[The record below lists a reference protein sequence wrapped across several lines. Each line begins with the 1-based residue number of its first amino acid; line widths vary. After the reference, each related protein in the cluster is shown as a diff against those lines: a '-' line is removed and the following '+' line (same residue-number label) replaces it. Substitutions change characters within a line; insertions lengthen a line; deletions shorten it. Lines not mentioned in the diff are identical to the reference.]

1 MGKDT
6 TADYSYDDLGEGCF
20 RIRLHGKKG
29 LLRRQERSYEFT
41 MTPGWRFPELRERLG
56 LEAEKLR
63 QGK

>member
-6 TADYSYDDLGEGCF
+6 TADYSYDDLGEGRF
-20 RIRLHGKKG
+20 RIRLHGKHG
-29 LLRRQERSYEFT
+29 LRRRERLAEFT
-41 MTPGWRFPELRERLG
+41 MPPGWRYPELKERLG

>member
-6 TADYSYDDLGEGCF
+6 KADYSYDDLGEGRF
-20 RIRLHGKKG
+20 RIRLHGKHG
-29 LLRRQERSYEFT
+29 LRRQERSHEFA
-41 MTPGWRFPELRERLG
+41 MLPGWRFPELRERLG